1 MQEKLQLPEKPTS
14 DQLLVIE
21 EYLKQQKKERKR
33 NNYGKQNYYEDRLD
47 LGNNLCIF
55 RHSQYQ
61 SKPYYMRFYVG
72 DGKYKTLSLRTTNK
86 DQAKQLAFN
95 KWKELSSL
103 KKKRKIKKR

>member
-47 LGNNLCIF
+47 LGNNVCIF
-55 RHSQYQ
+55 RHSAYK
-61 SKPYYMRFYVG
+61 SKPYYMRFYVKG
-72 DGKYKTLSLRTTNK
+72 GRYKIVSL
-86 DQAKQLAFN
+86 KQL
-95 KWKELSSL
+95 
-103 KKKRKIKKR
+103 IKNMQ